1 MAFPLS
7 PVNGQIAVVNGIR
20 YSYNSTIRSWTRLI
34 SSAKFTAAAG
44 SPSEPALGDQWYDT
58 NTDIL
63 YEWIYD
69 GYTGYWIDIQS
80 LGQTGNIVSIVDSTL
95 QGNIV
100 VGSNTTYSIG
110 ASTGYLRNLYA
121 ANVFTISLTSNTL
134 VSSEL
139 SAVGNGNVIISS
151 NLIPTSNVTYNLG
164 NTDKRFKDLYL
175 SGNTIYLGG
184 ATLSTDGANLTI
196 TNPQG
201 GTFSVIGSSTGIN
214 TATYSNISANVLTVG
229 NVTLSSNILN
239 SGNLTFLGTGR
250 RILADFNNA
259 TAQNRAAFQTSTDN
273 SNTTLNIAPSGTGT
287 TAAIEL
293 DTDSS
298 LTNGAIGALKI
309 VTGSDV
315 RIESAIRGSGS
326 YLPLTLYTG
335 GVERIRVNT
344 NGDTT
349 LAANITVNGSAT
361 LGDSGSDALVINAA
375 PSIGGAGLGMG
386 MGFRN
391 RIINGAMVI
400 DQRNAGA
407 SKSVSGAENVYTLD
421 RWAAG
426 AIGGGSFTV
435 QQSST
440 VPEGFA
446 NSLVVTVTGTDTS
459 LATNDRYSFY
469 QYIEGFNTADLNFG
483 LSTAQSVT
491 ISFRVRSS
499 VTGNF
504 GVYISNSAFNRTI
517 ANTFTV
523 NSVDTWET
531 KTITFSGDITGTWQ
545 KTNSIGIVLGIQ
557 LSAGTD
563 YQGTA
568 NTWTAGAVFTT
579 SSQTNFMATNGAT
592 FYITG
597 VQLEKGSTATAFD
610 YRPYGTEL
618 QLCQRYYWIINSP
631 QFGGASET
639 QIGMFTFQG
648 TNTAYVILQN
658 PVQMRGAPIISVSG
672 NFQWTQNGTQTGLT
686 NISGVLSN
694 PFNDMLGINVISGLT
709 VGTTGRLS
717 IAGSASGVI
726 QFSAEL

>member
-361 LGDSGSDALVINAA
+361 LGDSSSDSLLITAA

-391 RIINGAMVI
+391 RIINGAMAI

-631 QFGGASET
+631 QFGGAGET
-639 QIGMFTFQG
+639 QVGMFTFQG

-672 NFQWTQNGTQTGLT
+672 NFQWTQNGTQTGVT

-694 PFNDMLGINVISGLT
+694 PYNDMLGINVISGLT